1 MPIRDFQF
9 IAHEKKRADEFEH
22 EHFFG
27 PHVIKKDP
35 EVRDLVAKLFITEQ
49 RKPVDTTWKPERIK
63 LSRQVTNIIDS
74 S

>member
-9 IAHEKKRADEFEH
+9 IAREKKRADEFEH

-35 EVRDLVAKLFITEQ
+35 EVHKLVAKLFITE
-49 RKPVDTTWKPERIK
+49 
-63 LSRQVTNIIDS
+63 
-74 S
+74 

>member
-9 IAHEKKRADEFEH
+9 IAREKKRADEFEH

-35 EVRDLVAKLFITEQ
+35 EVHNLVAKLFITEQ